1 METEQTLK
9 LERTKQRVQATDGD
23 MSGPTFTDVN
33 LSAATFEDVILA
45 GTSIT
50 DANLSGVRIQQANL
64 TGASVVDSLTDGMTI
79 EGIAVADLIAAYRAA
94 KPKST

>member
-9 LERTKQRVQATDGD
+9 LERTKQRVQGTDVD
-23 MSGPTFTDVN
+23 MSGSTFTDVN
-33 LSAATFEDVILA
+33 LSAATFEDVNLA